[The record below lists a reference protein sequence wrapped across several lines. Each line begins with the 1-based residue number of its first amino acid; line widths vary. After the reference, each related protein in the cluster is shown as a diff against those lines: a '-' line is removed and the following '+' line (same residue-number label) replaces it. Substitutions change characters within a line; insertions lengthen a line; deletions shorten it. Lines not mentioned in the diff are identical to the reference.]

1 MAQGLQVR
9 EAPSR
14 DCPMPSSDLHDRLF
28 VQLQHVLPKQ
38 ALTRF
43 AEFVANSRAPWTRG
57 IIPWFIRKYGVD
69 MSEAADP
76 DPTHYACFNDFFTR
90 ALRDGVR
97 PLADAPF
104 VSPVDGSV
112 IDCVTLRDAT
122 ILQVKGHAY
131 CAQALVGGDAALAA
145 PFEGGEAIS
154 IYLSPKDYHRIH
166 MPCDGRL
173 RRMIHVPGTLYSV
186 NPATVAGVPGLF
198 ARNERV
204 VCLFD
209 SAFGPFV
216 LTLVG
221 AMAVGSMQTV
231 WHGLINP
238 PRPGTLRDWRYDDQ
252 DIQLARGEEMG
263 RFLLGSTV
271 VMLFPKNVLRARA
284 DWTPG
289 RSVRMGEPMAEAIDL
304 SHVR

>member
-1 MAQGLQVR
+1 
-9 EAPSR
+9 
-14 DCPMPSSDLHDRLF
+14 MPSPDLRDRLF
-28 VQLQHVLPKQ
+28 VLAQHGMPKQ

-69 MSEAADP
+69 MSEAARP
-76 DPTHYACFNDFFTR
+76 DPADYACFNDFFTR
-90 ALRDGVR
+90 ALREGAR
-97 PLADAPF
+97 PLADSLF
-104 VSPVDGSV
+104 VSPVDGTV
-112 IDCVTLRDAT
+112 IDCVKLDGDTL
-122 ILQVKGHAY
+122 LQVKGHPYSAR
-131 CAQALVGGDAALAA
+131 ALVGGDAALVDR
-145 PFEGGEAIS
+145 FDGGEAIS

-166 MPCDGRL
+166 MPCAGRL
-173 RRMIHVPGTLYSV
+173 RRMIHVPGSLYSV

-209 SAFGPFV
+209 SDFGPFV

-221 AMAVGSMQTV
+221 AMVVGSMQTV

-238 PRPGTLRDWRYDDQ
+238 PRSGTLREWRYDDQ
-252 DIQLARGEEMG
+252 DIRLARGEEMG

-271 VMLFPKNVLRARA
+271 VMLFPKGVLRARA
-284 DWTPG
+284 DWLPG
-289 RSVRMGEPMAEAIDL
+289 RSVRMGEAMAEAL
-304 SHVR
+304 R

>member
-1 MAQGLQVR
+1 
-9 EAPSR
+9 
-14 DCPMPSSDLHDRLF
+14 MPSPDLRDRLF
-28 VQLQHVLPKQ
+28 VLAQHGMPKQ

-69 MSEAADP
+69 MSEAARP
-76 DPTHYACFNDFFTR
+76 DPADYACFNDFFTR
-90 ALRDGVR
+90 ALREGAR
-97 PLADAPF
+97 PLADSPF
-104 VSPVDGSV
+104 VSPVNGTV
-112 IDCVTLRDAT
+112 IDCVKLDGDTL
-122 ILQVKGHAY
+122 LQVKGHPYSAR
-131 CAQALVGGDAALAA
+131 ALVGGDAALVDR
-145 PFEGGEAIS
+145 FDGGEAIS

-166 MPCDGRL
+166 MPCAGRL
-173 RRMIHVPGTLYSV
+173 RRMIHVPGSLYSV

-209 SAFGPFV
+209 SDFGPFV

-221 AMAVGSMQTV
+221 AMVVGSMQTV

-238 PRPGTLRDWRYDDQ
+238 PRTGKLREWRYDDQ
-252 DIQLARGEEMG
+252 DIRLARGEEMG

-271 VMLFPKNVLRARA
+271 VMLFPQGVLRARA
-284 DWTPG
+284 DWLPG
-289 RSVRMGEPMAEAIDL
+289 RTVRMGETMADA
-304 SHVR
+304 SPR

>member
-1 MAQGLQVR
+1 
-9 EAPSR
+9 
-14 DCPMPSSDLHDRLF
+14 MPSPDLRDRFF
-28 VQLQHVLPKQ
+28 VLAQHGMPKQ

-69 MSEAADP
+69 MSEAARP
-76 DPTHYACFNDFFTR
+76 DPSDYACFNDFFTR
-90 ALRDGVR
+90 ALREGAR
-97 PLADAPF
+97 PLADSPF
-104 VSPVDGSV
+104 VSPVDGTV
-112 IDCVTLRDAT
+112 IDCVKLDGDTL
-122 ILQVKGHAY
+122 LQVKGHPYSAR
-131 CAQALVGGDAALAA
+131 ALVGGDAALVER
-145 PFEGGEAIS
+145 FDGGEAIS

-166 MPCDGRL
+166 MPCSGRL
-173 RRMIHVPGTLYSV
+173 RRMIHVPGSLYSV

-209 SAFGPFV
+209 SDFGPFV

-221 AMAVGSMQTV
+221 AMVVGSMQTV

-238 PRPGTLRDWRYDDQ
+238 PRSGTLREWRYDDQ
-252 DIQLARGEEMG
+252 DIRLARGEEMG

-271 VMLFPKNVLRARA
+271 VMLFPRGALQARA
-284 DWTPG
+284 DWVPG
-289 RSVRMGEPMAEAIDL
+289 RTVRMGEAMADAL
-304 SHVR
+304 SR

>member
-1 MAQGLQVR
+1 
-9 EAPSR
+9 
-14 DCPMPSSDLHDRLF
+14 MPSPDLRDRLF
-28 VQLQHVLPKQ
+28 VLAQHGMPKQ

-69 MSEAADP
+69 MSEAARP
-76 DPTHYACFNDFFTR
+76 DPADYACFNDFFTR
-90 ALRDGVR
+90 ALREGAR

-104 VSPVDGSV
+104 VSPVDGTV
-112 IDCVTLRDAT
+112 IDCVKLDGDTL
-122 ILQVKGHAY
+122 LQVKGHPYSAR
-131 CAQALVGGDAALAA
+131 ALVGGDAALVDR
-145 PFEGGEAIS
+145 FDGGEAIS

-166 MPCDGRL
+166 MPCAGRL
-173 RRMIHVPGTLYSV
+173 RRMIHVPGSLYSV

-209 SAFGPFV
+209 SDFGPFV

-221 AMAVGSMQTV
+221 AMVVGSMQTV

-238 PRPGTLRDWRYDDQ
+238 PRSGTLREWRYDDQ
-252 DIQLARGEEMG
+252 DIRLARGEEMG

-271 VMLFPKNVLRARA
+271 VMLFPRGVLRARA
-284 DWTPG
+284 DWLPG
-289 RSVRMGEPMAEAIDL
+289 RSVRMGEAMAEAL
-304 SHVR
+304 R

>member
-1 MAQGLQVR
+1 
-9 EAPSR
+9 
-14 DCPMPSSDLHDRLF
+14 MPSPDLRDRLF
-28 VQLQHVLPKQ
+28 VLAQHGMPKQ

-69 MSEAADP
+69 MSEAARP
-76 DPTHYACFNDFFTR
+76 DPADYACFNDFFTR
-90 ALRDGVR
+90 ALREGAR

-104 VSPVDGSV
+104 VSPVDGTV
-112 IDCVTLRDAT
+112 IDCVQLDGDTL
-122 ILQVKGHAY
+122 LQVKGHPYSAR
-131 CAQALVGGDAALAA
+131 ALVGGDAALVDL
-145 PFEGGEAIS
+145 FDGGEAIS

-166 MPCDGRL
+166 MPCAGRL
-173 RRMIHVPGTLYSV
+173 RRMVHVPGSLYSV

-209 SAFGPFV
+209 SDFGPFV

-221 AMAVGSMQTV
+221 AMVVGSMQTV

-238 PRPGTLRDWRYDDQ
+238 PRSGTLREWRYDDQ
-252 DIQLARGEEMG
+252 DIRLARGEEMG

-271 VMLFPKNVLRARA
+271 VMLFPKGVLRARA
-284 DWTPG
+284 DWLPG
-289 RSVRMGEPMAEAIDL
+289 RTVRMGEAMAEAL
-304 SHVR
+304 R

>member
-1 MAQGLQVR
+1 
-9 EAPSR
+9 
-14 DCPMPSSDLHDRLF
+14 MPSPDLRDRLF
-28 VQLQHVLPKQ
+28 VLAQHGMPKQ

-69 MSEAADP
+69 MNEAARP
-76 DPTHYACFNDFFTR
+76 DPADYACFNDFFTR
-90 ALRDGVR
+90 ALREGAR

-104 VSPVDGSV
+104 VSPVDGTV
-112 IDCVTLRDAT
+112 IDCVQLDGDTL
-122 ILQVKGHAY
+122 LQVKGHPYSAR
-131 CAQALVGGDAALAA
+131 ALVGGDAALVDL
-145 PFEGGEAIS
+145 FDGGEAIS

-166 MPCDGRL
+166 MPCAGRL
-173 RRMIHVPGTLYSV
+173 RRMVHVPGSLYSV

-209 SAFGPFV
+209 SDFGPFV

-221 AMAVGSMQTV
+221 AMVVGSMQTV

-238 PRPGTLRDWRYDDQ
+238 PRSGTLREWRYDDQ
-252 DIQLARGEEMG
+252 DIRLARGEEMG

-271 VMLFPKNVLRARA
+271 VMLFPKGVLRARA
-284 DWTPG
+284 DWLPG
-289 RSVRMGEPMAEAIDL
+289 RSVRMGEAMAEAL
-304 SHVR
+304 R

>member
-1 MAQGLQVR
+1 
-9 EAPSR
+9 
-14 DCPMPSSDLHDRLF
+14 MPSLDLRDRFF
-28 VQLQHVLPKQ
+28 VLAQHGMPKQ

-69 MSEAADP
+69 MSEAARP
-76 DPTHYACFNDFFTR
+76 DPADYACFNDFFTR
-90 ALRDGVR
+90 ALCEGAR
-97 PLADAPF
+97 PLADSPF
-104 VSPVDGSV
+104 VSPVDGTL
-112 IDCVTLRDAT
+112 IDCVKLDGDTL
-122 ILQVKGHAY
+122 LQVKGHPYSAR
-131 CAQALVGGDAALAA
+131 ALVGGDAALVDR
-145 PFEGGEAIS
+145 FDGGEAIS

-166 MPCDGRL
+166 MPCAGRL
-173 RRMIHVPGTLYSV
+173 RRMIHVPGSLYSV

-209 SAFGPFV
+209 SDFGPFV

-221 AMAVGSMQTV
+221 AMVVGSMQTV

-238 PRPGTLRDWRYDDQ
+238 PRTGKLREWRYDDQ
-252 DIQLARGEEMG
+252 DIRLARGEEMG

-271 VMLFPKNVLRARA
+271 VMLFPKGALQARA
-284 DWTPG
+284 DWVPG
-289 RSVRMGEPMAEAIDL
+289 RTVRMGEAMADAL
-304 SHVR
+304 PR

>member
-1 MAQGLQVR
+1 
-9 EAPSR
+9 
-14 DCPMPSSDLHDRLF
+14 MPSPDLRDRLF
-28 VQLQHVLPKQ
+28 VLAQHGMPKQ

-69 MSEAADP
+69 MSEAARP
-76 DPTHYACFNDFFTR
+76 DPADYACFNDFFTR
-90 ALRDGVR
+90 ALREGAR

-104 VSPVDGSV
+104 VSPVDGTV
-112 IDCVTLRDAT
+112 IDCVQLDGDTL
-122 ILQVKGHAY
+122 LQVKGHPYSAR
-131 CAQALVGGDAALAA
+131 ALVGGDAALVDL
-145 PFEGGEAIS
+145 FDGGEAIS

-166 MPCDGRL
+166 MPCAGRL
-173 RRMIHVPGTLYSV
+173 RRMVHVPGSLYSV

-209 SAFGPFV
+209 SDFGPFV

-221 AMAVGSMQTV
+221 AMVVGSMQTV

-238 PRPGTLRDWRYDDQ
+238 PRSGTLREWRYDDH
-252 DIQLARGEEMG
+252 DIRLARGEEMG

-271 VMLFPKNVLRARA
+271 VMLFPKGVLRARA
-284 DWTPG
+284 DWLPG
-289 RSVRMGEPMAEAIDL
+289 RSVRMGEAMAEAL
-304 SHVR
+304 R

>member
-1 MAQGLQVR
+1 
-9 EAPSR
+9 
-14 DCPMPSSDLHDRLF
+14 MPSPDLRDRFF
-28 VQLQHVLPKQ
+28 VLAQHGMPKQ

-69 MSEAADP
+69 MSEAARP
-76 DPTHYACFNDFFTR
+76 DPADYACFNDFFTR
-90 ALRDGVR
+90 ALREGTR
-97 PLADAPF
+97 PLADSPF
-104 VSPVDGSV
+104 VSPVDGTV
-112 IDCVTLRDAT
+112 IDCVKLDGDTL
-122 ILQVKGHAY
+122 LQVKGHPYSAR
-131 CAQALVGGDAALAA
+131 ALVGGDAALVER
-145 PFEGGEAIS
+145 FDGGEAIS

-166 MPCDGRL
+166 MPCSGRL
-173 RRMIHVPGTLYSV
+173 RRMIHVPGSLYSV

-209 SAFGPFV
+209 SDFGPFV

-221 AMAVGSMQTV
+221 AMVVGSMQTV

-238 PRPGTLRDWRYDDQ
+238 PRTGKLREWRYDDQ
-252 DIQLARGEEMG
+252 DIRLARGEEMG

-271 VMLFPKNVLRARA
+271 VMLFPRGALQARA
-284 DWTPG
+284 DWVPG
-289 RSVRMGEPMAEAIDL
+289 RTVRMGEAMADAL
-304 SHVR
+304 SR

>member
-1 MAQGLQVR
+1 
-9 EAPSR
+9 
-14 DCPMPSSDLHDRLF
+14 MPSPDLRDRLF
-28 VQLQHVLPKQ
+28 VLAQHGMPKQ

-69 MSEAADP
+69 MSEAARP
-76 DPTHYACFNDFFTR
+76 DPADYACFNDFFTR
-90 ALRDGVR
+90 ALREGAR

-104 VSPVDGSV
+104 VSPVDGTV
-112 IDCVTLRDAT
+112 IDCVQLDGDTL
-122 ILQVKGHAY
+122 LQVKGHPYSAR
-131 CAQALVGGDAALAA
+131 ALVGGDAALVDL
-145 PFEGGEAIS
+145 FDGGEAIS

-166 MPCDGRL
+166 MPCAGRL
-173 RRMIHVPGTLYSV
+173 RRMVHGPGSLYSV

-209 SAFGPFV
+209 SDFGPFV

-221 AMAVGSMQTV
+221 AMVVGSMQTV

-238 PRPGTLRDWRYDDQ
+238 PRSGTLREWRYDDQ
-252 DIQLARGEEMG
+252 DIRLARGEEMG

-271 VMLFPKNVLRARA
+271 VMLFPKGVLRARA
-284 DWTPG
+284 DWLPG
-289 RSVRMGEPMAEAIDL
+289 RSVRMGEAMAEAL
-304 SHVR
+304 R

>member
-1 MAQGLQVR
+1 
-9 EAPSR
+9 
-14 DCPMPSSDLHDRLF
+14 MPSPDLRDRLF
-28 VQLQHVLPKQ
+28 VLAQHGMPKQ

-57 IIPWFIRKYGVD
+57 IIPRFIRKYGVD
-69 MSEAADP
+69 MSEAAQP
-76 DPTHYACFNDFFTR
+76 DPSRYACFNDFFTR
-90 ALRDGVR
+90 ALRPGVR
-97 PLADAPF
+97 PLADTPF
-104 VSPVDGSV
+104 VSPVDGAV
-112 IDCVTLRDAT
+112 IDCVRLQDDT
-122 ILQVKGHAY
+122 ILQLKGHPYSAR
-131 CAQALVGGDAALAA
+131 ALLAGDAALAA
-145 PFEGGEAIS
+145 QFAGGDAIS

-173 RRMIHVPGTLYSV
+173 LRMIHVPGRLYSV

-209 SAFGPFV
+209 SDFGPFV

-221 AMAVGSMQTV
+221 AVVVGSMQTV

-238 PRPGTLRDWRYDDQ
+238 PRSGTLREWRYDDQ
-252 DIQLARGEEMG
+252 DIRLARGEEMG

-271 VMLFPKNVLRARA
+271 VMLFPKDVIAFNPDWSPTRAI
-284 DWTPG
+284 
-289 RSVRMGEPMAEAIDL
+289 RMGEAMAG
-304 SHVR
+304 SR

>member
-1 MAQGLQVR
+1 
-9 EAPSR
+9 
-14 DCPMPSSDLHDRLF
+14 MPSPDLRDRLF
-28 VQLQHVLPKQ
+28 VLAQHGMPKQ

-69 MSEAADP
+69 MSEAARP
-76 DPTHYACFNDFFTR
+76 DPADYACFNDFFTR
-90 ALRDGVR
+90 ALREGAR

-104 VSPVDGSV
+104 VSPVDGTV
-112 IDCVTLRDAT
+112 IDCVQLDGDTL
-122 ILQVKGHAY
+122 LQVKGHPYSAR
-131 CAQALVGGDAALAA
+131 ALVGGDAALVDL
-145 PFEGGEAIS
+145 FDGGEAIS

-166 MPCDGRL
+166 MPCAGRL
-173 RRMIHVPGTLYSV
+173 RRMVHVPGSLYSV

-209 SAFGPFV
+209 SDFGPFV

-221 AMAVGSMQTV
+221 AMVVGSMQTV

-238 PRPGTLRDWRYDDQ
+238 PRSGTLREWRYDDQ
-252 DIQLARGEEMG
+252 DIRLARGEEMG

-271 VMLFPKNVLRARA
+271 VMLFPRGVLRARA
-284 DWTPG
+284 DWLPG
-289 RSVRMGEPMAEAIDL
+289 RSVRMGEAMAEAL
-304 SHVR
+304 R

>member
-1 MAQGLQVR
+1 
-9 EAPSR
+9 
-14 DCPMPSSDLHDRLF
+14 MPSPDLRDRLF
-28 VQLQHVLPKQ
+28 VLAQHGMPKQ

-69 MSEAADP
+69 MSEAARP
-76 DPTHYACFNDFFTR
+76 DPADYACFNDFFTR
-90 ALRDGVR
+90 ALREGAR
-97 PLADAPF
+97 PLADSPF
-104 VSPVDGSV
+104 VSPVDGTV
-112 IDCVTLRDAT
+112 IDCVKLDGDTL
-122 ILQVKGHAY
+122 LQVKGHPYSAR
-131 CAQALVGGDAALAA
+131 ALVGGDAALVDR
-145 PFEGGEAIS
+145 FDGGEAIS

-166 MPCDGRL
+166 MPCAGRL
-173 RRMIHVPGTLYSV
+173 RRMIHVPGSLYSV

-209 SAFGPFV
+209 SDFGPFV

-221 AMAVGSMQTV
+221 AMVVGSMQTV

-238 PRPGTLRDWRYDDQ
+238 PRTGKLREWRYDDQ
-252 DIQLARGEEMG
+252 DIRLARGEEMG

-271 VMLFPKNVLRARA
+271 VMLFPRGALQACA
-284 DWTPG
+284 DWVPG
-289 RSVRMGEPMAEAIDL
+289 RTVRMGEAMADAL
-304 SHVR
+304 PR

>member
-1 MAQGLQVR
+1 M
-9 EAPSR
+9 
-14 DCPMPSSDLHDRLF
+14 
-28 VQLQHVLPKQ
+28 PKQ

-69 MSEAADP
+69 MSEAARP
-76 DPTHYACFNDFFTR
+76 DPADYACFNDFFTR
-90 ALRDGVR
+90 ALREGAR
-97 PLADAPF
+97 PLADSPF
-104 VSPVDGSV
+104 VSPVDGTV
-112 IDCVTLRDAT
+112 IDCVKLDGDTL
-122 ILQVKGHAY
+122 LQVKGHPYSAR
-131 CAQALVGGDAALAA
+131 ALVGGDAALVDR
-145 PFEGGEAIS
+145 FDGGEAIS

-166 MPCDGRL
+166 MPCAGRL
-173 RRMIHVPGTLYSV
+173 RRMIHVPGSLYSV

-209 SAFGPFV
+209 SDFGPFV

-221 AMAVGSMQTV
+221 AMVVGSMQTV

-238 PRPGTLRDWRYDDQ
+238 PRTGKLREWHYDDQ
-252 DIQLARGEEMG
+252 DIRLARGEEMG

-271 VMLFPKNVLRARA
+271 VMLFPQGVLRARA
-284 DWTPG
+284 DWLPG
-289 RSVRMGEPMAEAIDL
+289 RTVRMGETMADA
-304 SHVR
+304 SPR

>member
-1 MAQGLQVR
+1 
-9 EAPSR
+9 
-14 DCPMPSSDLHDRLF
+14 MPSPDLRDRLF
-28 VQLQHVLPKQ
+28 VLAQHGMPKQ

-69 MSEAADP
+69 MSEAARP
-76 DPTHYACFNDFFTR
+76 DPADYACFNDFFTR
-90 ALRDGVR
+90 ALREGAR

-104 VSPVDGSV
+104 VSPVDGTV
-112 IDCVTLRDAT
+112 IDCVQLDGDTL
-122 ILQVKGHAY
+122 LQVKGHPYSAR
-131 CAQALVGGDAALAA
+131 ALVGGDAALVDL
-145 PFEGGEAIS
+145 FDGGEAIS

-166 MPCDGRL
+166 MPCAGRL
-173 RRMIHVPGTLYSV
+173 RRMVHVPGSLYSV

-209 SAFGPFV
+209 SDFGPFV

-221 AMAVGSMQTV
+221 AMVVGSMQTV

-238 PRPGTLRDWRYDDQ
+238 PRSGTLREWRYDDQ
-252 DIQLARGEEMG
+252 DIRLARGEEMG

-271 VMLFPKNVLRARA
+271 VMLFPKGALQARA
-284 DWTPG
+284 DWVPG
-289 RSVRMGEPMAEAIDL
+289 RTVRMGEAMADAL
-304 SHVR
+304 SR

>member
-1 MAQGLQVR
+1 
-9 EAPSR
+9 
-14 DCPMPSSDLHDRLF
+14 MPSPDLRDRLF
-28 VQLQHVLPKQ
+28 VLAQHGMPKQ

-69 MSEAADP
+69 MSEAARP
-76 DPTHYACFNDFFTR
+76 DPADYACFNDFFTR
-90 ALRDGVR
+90 ALREGAR

-104 VSPVDGSV
+104 VSPVDGTV
-112 IDCVTLRDAT
+112 IDCVQLDGDTL
-122 ILQVKGHAY
+122 LQVKGHPYSAR
-131 CAQALVGGDAALAA
+131 ALVGGDAALVDL
-145 PFEGGEAIS
+145 FDGGEAIS

-166 MPCDGRL
+166 MPCAGRL
-173 RRMIHVPGTLYSV
+173 RRMVHVPGSLYSV

-209 SAFGPFV
+209 SDFGPFV

-221 AMAVGSMQTV
+221 AMVVGSMQTV

-238 PRPGTLRDWRYDDQ
+238 PRSGTLREWRYDDQ
-252 DIQLARGEEMG
+252 DIRLARGEEMG

-271 VMLFPKNVLRARA
+271 DMLLPKGVLRARA
-284 DWTPG
+284 DWLPG
-289 RSVRMGEPMAEAIDL
+289 RSVRMGEAMAEAL
-304 SHVR
+304 R

>member
-1 MAQGLQVR
+1 
-9 EAPSR
+9 
-14 DCPMPSSDLHDRLF
+14 MPSPDLRDRLF
-28 VQLQHVLPKQ
+28 VLAQHGMPKQ

-69 MSEAADP
+69 MSEAARP
-76 DPTHYACFNDFFTR
+76 DPADYACFNDFFTR
-90 ALRDGVR
+90 ALREGAR

-104 VSPVDGSV
+104 VSPVDGTV
-112 IDCVTLRDAT
+112 IDCVQLDGDTL
-122 ILQVKGHAY
+122 LQVKGHPYSAR
-131 CAQALVGGDAALAA
+131 ALVGGDAALVDL
-145 PFEGGEAIS
+145 FDGGEAIS

-166 MPCDGRL
+166 MPCAGRL
-173 RRMIHVPGTLYSV
+173 RRMVHVPGSLYSV

-204 VCLFD
+204 VCLFESD
-209 SAFGPFV
+209 FGPFV

-221 AMAVGSMQTV
+221 AMVVGSMQTV

-238 PRPGTLRDWRYDDQ
+238 PRSGTLREWRYDDQ
-252 DIQLARGEEMG
+252 DIRLARGEEMG

-271 VMLFPKNVLRARA
+271 VMLFPKGVLRARA
-284 DWTPG
+284 DWLPG
-289 RSVRMGEPMAEAIDL
+289 RSVRMGEAMAEAL
-304 SHVR
+304 R

>member
-1 MAQGLQVR
+1 M
-9 EAPSR
+9 
-14 DCPMPSSDLHDRLF
+14 
-28 VQLQHVLPKQ
+28 QHVMPQ
-38 ALTRF
+38 QGLTRF

-57 IIPWFIRKYGVD
+57 IIPRFIRKYGVD
-69 MSEAADP
+69 MSEAIEP
-76 DPTHYACFNDFFTR
+76 DPSRYACFNDFFTR
-90 ALRDGVR
+90 ALRPDAR

-104 VSPVDGSV
+104 VSPVDGAV
-112 IDCVTLRDAT
+112 IDCVRLEEDT

-131 CAQALVGGDAALAA
+131 SARALVGGDAALAR
-145 PFEGGEAIS
+145 PFIGGDAIS

-173 RRMIHVPGTLYSV
+173 LRMIHVPGSLYSV

-204 VCLFD
+204 VCLFE
-209 SAFGPFV
+209 SSFGPFV

-221 AMAVGSMQTV
+221 AMVVGSMQTV

-238 PRPGTLRDWRYDDQ
+238 PRVGKPREWRYDDQ
-252 DIQLARGEEMG
+252 DIRLARGEEMG

-271 VMLFPKNVLRARA
+271 VMLFPKGVLRARP
-284 DWTPG
+284 DWLPG
-289 RSVRMGEPMAEAIDL
+289 RTVRMGEAMAEAL
-304 SHVR
+304 PG